1 MSDVAFEEF
10 AGTALTLSYEQR
22 LNLLMRLANSLKNN
36 SNLVSDISPA
46 DEYVKMVE
54 TISRSNMNVMWEEL
68 KNDTW

>member
-36 SNLVSDISPA
+36 SNLVSDIFPA
-46 DEYVKMVE
+46 DEYAKMEE

>member
-22 LNLLMRLANSLKNN
+22 LKLLMRLANSLKNN

-46 DEYVKMVE
+46 DEYVKMAE